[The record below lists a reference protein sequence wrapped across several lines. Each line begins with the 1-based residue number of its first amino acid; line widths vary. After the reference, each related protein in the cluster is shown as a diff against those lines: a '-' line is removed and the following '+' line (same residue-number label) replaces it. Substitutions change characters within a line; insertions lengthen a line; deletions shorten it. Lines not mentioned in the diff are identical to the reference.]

1 MDLLVKNFGVIGMSK
16 DNGHPYSFSAIING
30 FNKTK
35 FTSSGWDTIYE
46 YMTNE
51 PSSTLGIPGAKV
63 THAWTQDI
71 FVTRKL
77 AAATEIETVCSSLE
91 QMINE
96 VDAVIIARDD
106 WKTHFEMSQPFL
118 ERGIPVFID
127 KPLTMSKTELKF
139 FLPYIKSGKLM
150 SCSGFRFASEL
161 RESIELHLEQNRIK
175 HISGV
180 VLNDLEK
187 YGIHLLD
194 PVMSMLSNPPKS
206 IRVSRKHSLHDS
218 YAFQFDEK
226 LTFNL
231 ECLGSVNKI
240 FNLNFYGQEK
250 KYEINL
256 SNNFGAFKN
265 TLAKF
270 LEMVNT
276 EIPPIEVGETK
287 AVISA
292 LQVAYSLSEG
302 QSKVIT
308 FEECPYN
315 TEED

>member
-30 FNKTK
+30 FNQTK
-35 FTSSGWDTIYE
+35 FKSSGWDVIYE

-63 THAWTQDI
+63 THAWTQDMFI
-71 FVTRKL
+71 TRKL
-77 AAATEIETVCSSLE
+77 AAATEIETVCSSPE

-106 WKTHFEMSQPFL
+106 WETHFEMSQPFL

-139 FLPYIKSGKLM
+139 FLPYIESGKLM

-161 RESIELHLEQNRIK
+161 DENIVLDQCLNNIK

-206 IRVSRKHSLHDS
+206 IRVSRKHSLHES

-240 FNLNFYGQEK
+240 FNLNFYGQENK
-250 KYEINL
+250 CEVNF
-256 SNNFGAFKN
+256 SNNFSAFKN
-265 TLAKF
+265 TLTKF

-276 EIPPIEVGETK
+276 EIPPIAVGETT
-287 AVISA
+287 AVIGA
-292 LQVAYSLSEG
+292 LQVAHGLSEG
-302 QSKVIT
+302 QSRIIT
-308 FEECPYN
+308 FEELPY
-315 TEED
+315 TSEKV